1 MGEIMWLLGGRGCD
15 CERISGMGWGD
26 MGGFWFAREPESCA
40 GCGQVPPP
48 LIGAALLP
56 SAGKV
61 FGLGIM
67 ISIAMS

>member
-1 MGEIMWLLGGRGCD
+1 
-15 CERISGMGWGD
+15 

-67 ISIAMS
+67 ISVAMS